1 MSMTAIRFEIPG
13 DAVAKGRPRATTIG
27 GKARLYTPAKTERY
41 ESRVAVF
48 AQQAMAGRLPLDEAL
63 SVRIVATL
71 AIPASWSKR
80 RRQAA
85 LAGEVYPVS
94 RPDADNIAK
103 AVTDGANGIA
113 YVDDSRIVSLQVSK
127 VYGAIVGVSVCIE
140 PLVARQTAAQQ
151 AGLIAEA

>member
-1 MSMTAIRFEIPG
+1 MIRFEIPG

-27 GKARLYTPAKTERY
+27 GKARMYTPAKTERY
-41 ESRVAVF
+41 EARVAVF

-63 SVRIVATL
+63 CVRIVATL
-71 AIPASWSKR
+71 AIPASWSRR

-103 AVTDGANGIA
+103 AVTDGSNGIA
-113 YVDDSRIVSLQVSK
+113 WVDDSRIVLLQVSK
-127 VYGAIVGVSVCIE
+127 VYGATPGVSVRIE
-140 PLVARQTAAQQ
+140 PLVARPPVAQQPDLLTAA
-151 AGLIAEA
+151 